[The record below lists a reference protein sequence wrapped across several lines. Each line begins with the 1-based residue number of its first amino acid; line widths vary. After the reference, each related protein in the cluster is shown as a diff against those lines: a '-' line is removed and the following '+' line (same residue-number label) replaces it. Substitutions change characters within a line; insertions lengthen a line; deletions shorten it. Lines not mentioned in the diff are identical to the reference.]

1 MKYFFALLF
10 AAVAAFAAE
19 TAVVPEHAPE
29 HAKMDRV
36 VTMMGARPG
45 LPPVE
50 RSLTQE
56 QRQQLRAAIET
67 NRPQITQLNEQLR
80 TARQAVLE
88 TQLAEKFDE
97 TTFRAHTE
105 AAAKVET
112 ELALINARAFAT
124 VRPHLTAEQ
133 ISQIRKPVFNGG
145 APATGQRL
153 QTIVTTNAPVK

>member
-10 AAVAAFAAE
+10 TTIIVSAVE
-19 TAVVPEHAPE
+19 TSLVSEHAPE

-50 RSLTQE
+50 RSLTPE
-56 QRQQLRAAIET
+56 QRQQLRAAIEA
-67 NRPQITQLNEQLR
+67 NRAQITQLNEQLR
-80 TARQAVLE
+80 AARQAVLE

-97 TTFRAHTE
+97 TAFRAHTE

-112 ELALINARAFAT
+112 ELALINARAFAA
-124 VRPHLTAEQ
+124 VRPSLTPEQ

-145 APATGQRL
+145 AATGDRKS
-153 QTIVTTNAPVK
+153 VV